1 MWLNDLLTM
10 KGLSRKMQIT
20 ICILFGLVI
29 GVGVLVA
36 QVGNAVSYLSDSPE
50 TCMNCHVMTDA
61 YATWQRGS
69 HAKVAVCI
77 DCHVPHSNIVAKNLF
92 KSMDGMKHSTVF
104 TLHLE
109 PQVLE
114 LSNAAVKAVQTNC
127 LRCHS
132 DQLAMIRLAGTSER
146 TCWSCHTNTHGNV
159 RSLSSSPHVLR
170 PKLPDAGL
178 DWMKKEIKN
187 D

>member
-92 KSMDGMKHSTVF
+92 KSMDGMKH
-104 TLHLE
+104 
-109 PQVLE
+109 
-114 LSNAAVKAVQTNC
+114 AVNGQ
-127 LRCHS
+127 
-132 DQLAMIRLAGTSER
+132 
-146 TCWSCHTNTHGNV
+146 
-159 RSLSSSPHVLR
+159 
-170 PKLPDAGL
+170 
-178 DWMKKEIKN
+178 
-187 D
+187 